1 MCEINGERLLSR
13 IQTLG
18 RIGFQDKTGTTRL
31 SYSPEYQEGRRLVEG
46 WMREAGLQTQVD
58 PVGNLTGRT
67 PGKGPRLCIGS
78 HLDTVP
84 GGGMYDGAYGVLAGI
99 ECVQSLKEAGYA
111 SRRPLEVVGF
121 IEEEGNVIGGTF
133 GSKAFA
139 GVPVDAAM
147 EPNMAQHGL
156 TPEQV
161 SASRRR
167 GQDYRCYL
175 ELHIEQGGTLEQE
188 GLQIGIA
195 HGIMGILRY
204 RMRVEGFANHAG
216 STAMSLRDDALV
228 KTCRMIPWLMDRV
241 TETSPELVC
250 TVGTLQVFPG
260 AVNVIP
266 GRVEFIVE
274 LRGPRM
280 EVMDRLIQ
288 AFFQQFQAQ
297 GLTGEEYIRQ
307 SPTLCSP
314 ALIEESRRLCQA
326 LNFSSRDMFSGAGH
340 DLINMAQI
348 TPSMLLFIPSRKG
361 ISHSIQEYSAPADLV
376 RGARLLLE
384 LVKTLDQKE
393 GAL

>member
-1 MCEINGERLLSR
+1 
-13 IQTLG
+13 
-18 RIGFQDKTGTTRL
+18 
-31 SYSPEYQEGRRLVEG
+31 
-46 WMREAGLQTQVD
+46 
-58 PVGNLTGRT
+58 
-67 PGKGPRLCIGS
+67 
-78 HLDTVP
+78 
-84 GGGMYDGAYGVLAGI
+84 
-99 ECVQSLKEAGYA
+99 
-111 SRRPLEVVGF
+111 
-121 IEEEGNVIGGTF
+121 
-133 GSKAFA
+133 
-139 GVPVDAAM
+139 
-147 EPNMAQHGL
+147 MAQHGL

-195 HGIMGILRY
+195 HGIVGILRY

>member
-1 MCEINGERLLSR
+1 
-13 IQTLG
+13 
-18 RIGFQDKTGTTRL
+18 
-31 SYSPEYQEGRRLVEG
+31 
-46 WMREAGLQTQVD
+46 
-58 PVGNLTGRT
+58 
-67 PGKGPRLCIGS
+67 
-78 HLDTVP
+78 
-84 GGGMYDGAYGVLAGI
+84 MYDGAYGVLAGI

-195 HGIMGILRY
+195 HGIVGILRY

-250 TVGTLQVFPG
+250 TVGYPPG
-260 AVNVIP
+260 ISRSGQRNPRAGGIYC
-266 GRVEFIVE
+266 RAA
-274 LRGPRM
+274 GPRHGGHGPASDSRRFSNSSRPRASL
-280 EVMDRLIQ
+280 ERSTS
-288 AFFQQFQAQ
+288 
-297 GLTGEEYIRQ
+297 G
-307 SPTLCSP
+307 SPPLCAVPLS
-314 ALIEESRRLCQA
+314 LQESRRLCQA